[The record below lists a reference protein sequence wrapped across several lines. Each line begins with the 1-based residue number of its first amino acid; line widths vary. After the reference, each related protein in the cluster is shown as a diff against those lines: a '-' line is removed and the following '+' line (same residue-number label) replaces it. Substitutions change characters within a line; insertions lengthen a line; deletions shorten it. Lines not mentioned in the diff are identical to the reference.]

1 VIHRSW
7 HLARVALQ
15 LLAEERVGA
24 PIREHEREEQSAE
37 DAAMA
42 RARAM
47 LGGRR

>member
-1 VIHRSW
+1 MIRRSW

-24 PIREHEREEQSAE
+24 PIRENERMEEARE

-42 RARAM
+42 AARKA
-47 LGGRR
+47 LGGRP